1 MIFGGNL
8 MSAYAVLWIV
18 LAVVFGIIEAS
29 TVNFVTIWFAIG
41 AVFAFVTAII
51 TDSLLFQV
59 AVFTGISVLSL
70 ILTRPFVKKVL
81 NNKTVATN
89 ADRYINQKAYVT
101 QTING
106 VSGSGQIKSMGQIW
120 SAKSEDGLDINE
132 GEEVIINRIDG
143 VRAVVSKIN

>member
-1 MIFGGNL
+1 
-8 MSAYAVLWIV
+8 MSAYAVFWIV
-18 LAVVFGIIEAS
+18 LAVVLGIIEAS

-41 AVFAFVTAII
+41 AVFALITAII

-59 AVFTGISVLSL
+59 VVFTGISVLSL

-101 QTING
+101 QKING
-106 VSGSGQIKSMGQIW
+106 VSGLGQVKSMGQIW

>member
-1 MIFGGNL
+1 

-120 SAKSEDGLDINE
+120 SAKSKDGLDINE

>member
-1 MIFGGNL
+1 

-18 LAVVFGIIEAS
+18 LAVVLGIIEAS

-41 AVFAFVTAII
+41 AVFAFVTAVI
-51 TDSLLFQV
+51 TDSLVFQV

>member
-1 MIFGGNL
+1 

-18 LAVVFGIIEAS
+18 LAVVLGIIEAS

-41 AVFAFVTAII
+41 AVFAFITAII

-70 ILTRPFVKKVL
+70 ILTRPFVKNVL
-81 NNKTVATN
+81 NNNTVATN

-101 QTING
+101 KKING
-106 VSGSGQIKSMGQIW
+106 VSGLGQVKSMGQIW

>member
-1 MIFGGNL
+1 

-18 LAVVFGIIEAS
+18 LAVVLGIIEAS

-41 AVFAFVTAII
+41 AVFAFITAII

-70 ILTRPFVKKVL
+70 ILTRPFVKNVL

-106 VSGSGQIKSMGQIW
+106 VSGSGQVKSMGQIW

>member
-1 MIFGGNL
+1 
-8 MSAYAVLWIV
+8 MSAYTVFWIV
-18 LAVVFGIIEAS
+18 LAVVLGIIEAS

-41 AVFAFVTAII
+41 AVFAFITAII

-59 AVFTGISVLSL
+59 VVFTGISVLSL

-101 QTING
+101 QKING
-106 VSGSGQIKSMGQIW
+106 VSGLGQVKSMGQIW

>member
-1 MIFGGNL
+1 
-8 MSAYAVLWIV
+8 MSAYTVFWIV
-18 LAVVFGIIEAS
+18 LAVVLGIIEAS

-41 AVFAFVTAII
+41 AVFALITAII

-59 AVFTGISVLSL
+59 VVFTGISVLSL

-101 QTING
+101 QKING
-106 VSGSGQIKSMGQIW
+106 VSGLGQVKSMGQIW

>member
-1 MIFGGNL
+1 

-51 TDSLLFQV
+51 TDSLLFQA

>member
-1 MIFGGNL
+1 

-120 SAKSEDGLDINE
+120 SAKSEDGFDINE